1 MLGQPVFQDNGVKL
15 VDPRGDMLEQAW
27 EAYATALANSSSP
40 EDLVHQIH
48 QMVTALQIDISKPAN
63 VIYARDTR
71 PSGPALVAALI
82 DGLKAAPG
90 GTTTHTDEG
99 VLTTPILH
107 YLVRCKNTQGTAD
120 AYGTPTEEGY
130 YEKLSTAFKKLLVSD
145 TFWSPRAPCSRVS
158 SLETPW
164 WYRFSVCTRRAVS
177 RLC

>member
-99 VLTTPILH
+99 ILTTPILH

-145 TFWSPRAPCSRVS
+145 TFWPPVH
-158 SLETPW
+158 LVHE
-164 WYRFSVCTRRAVS
+164 
-177 RLC
+177 